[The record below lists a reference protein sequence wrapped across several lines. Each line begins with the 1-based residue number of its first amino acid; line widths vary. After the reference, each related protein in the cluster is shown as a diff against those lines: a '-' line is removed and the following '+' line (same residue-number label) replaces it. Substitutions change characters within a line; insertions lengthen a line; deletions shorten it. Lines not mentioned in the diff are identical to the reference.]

1 MDSQIGS
8 LYLVASERG
17 LQGIFFK
24 KQAVPMAKS
33 LKGPALEIQILRRAI
48 RELAEY
54 FSGKRKKFEL
64 PIDIEGT
71 PFQKSVW
78 KALAQIPYGTT
89 CSYRKVAESIKN
101 VKAVR
106 AVGTANGK
114 NPVCILIPCHRVI
127 ASNGTIGGYSGG
139 LVKKRKL
146 LALEQF
152 FNKAEV

>member
-1 MDSQIGS
+1 MDSEIGS
-8 LYLVASERG
+8 LYLVASGKG

-24 KQAVPMAKS
+24 KQPVLMAKS
-33 LKGPALEIQILRRAI
+33 LKGPALEIQNLRRAT

-54 FSGKRKKFEL
+54 FSGKRKKFGL
-64 PIDIEGT
+64 PMDIEGT

-89 CSYRKVAESIKN
+89 CSYRKVAKSIKN
-101 VKAVR
+101 GKAVR

-114 NPVCILIPCHRVI
+114 NPVCIIIPCHRVI
-127 ASNGTIGGYSGG
+127 AASGTIGGYSGG

-146 LALEQF
+146 LALEQH
-152 FNKAEV
+152 FNQVGV